1 MFKRLSKAQGVKE
14 DLSSD
19 EEYGTVSVD
28 NILDEDSGSD
38 SESDVESGTDD
49 GEDEEDEDE
58 DEENEDED
66 EEDTGAPFTVKQAL
80 KSPIYADPDTLPRTL
95 LQYRCVAC
103 PIIQLKNE
111 KSIEVHL
118 ESKFVDME
126 CEKEGDRVLHIDPRT
141 LVALLEDIR
150 AANAQTPKTDAPAPK
165 RKHSD
170 KGEHTS
176 RAERKKAKRA
186 RRREQRAALQPAN
199 S

>member
-66 EEDTGAPFTVKQAL
+66 EEDTGAPFT
-80 KSPIYADPDTLPRTL
+80 
-95 LQYRCVAC
+95 
-103 PIIQLKNE
+103 N
-111 KSIEVHL
+111 HL
-118 ESKFVDME
+118 RRYTRFVKFVDME